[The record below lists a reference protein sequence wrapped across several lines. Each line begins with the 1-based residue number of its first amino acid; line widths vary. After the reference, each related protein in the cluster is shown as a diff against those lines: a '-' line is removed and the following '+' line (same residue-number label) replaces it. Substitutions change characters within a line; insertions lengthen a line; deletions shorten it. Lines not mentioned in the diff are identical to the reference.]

1 MSVAF
6 NGIDSLVVTFQA
18 EDTAAAGVPAAMSG
32 NDTVG
37 KAAAGTAPV
46 GIVLGKR
53 KDYAAVQLRGYVQA
67 AYTGTAPALGFA
79 SLVADGSGGLRA
91 AGTGEIG
98 RNCLVVSVDTTG
110 KTMGLFL

>member
-46 GIVLGKR
+46 GIALGK
-53 KDYAAVQLRGYVQA
+53 
-67 AYTGTAPALGFA
+67 
-79 SLVADGSGGLRA
+79 
-91 AGTGEIG
+91 
-98 RNCLVVSVDTTG
+98 
-110 KTMGLFL
+110 FL

>member
-6 NGIDSLVVTFQA
+6 NGIDSLVVTFRA

-37 KAAAGTAPV
+37 KAAAGAAPV
-46 GIVLGKR
+46 GIV
-53 KDYAAVQLRGYVQA
+53 
-67 AYTGTAPALGFA
+67 LGFA

-91 AGTGEIG
+91 AGTGETG